1 MSSSSKNFK
10 YCFNCA
16 AEIDAR
22 AEICPKCGVR
32 QPSLQKTE
40 FKSPGLAAVLSFLI
54 PGLGQI
60 YCGKIGKGILFLV
73 LAIVSAVLIIIFLI
87 GIPIYIIVW
96 VINILDAHKTAK
108 RINEGL
114 DTED

>member
-1 MSSSSKNFK
+1 MSDYKRRTK

-16 AEIDAR
+16 SEIDSL

-32 QPSLQKTE
+32 QPSPRRTE
-40 FKSPGLAAVLSFLI
+40 HKSPGIAAVLAFLI
-54 PGLGQI
+54 PGLGHI

-73 LAIVSAVLIIIFLI
+73 LAIISGVLIIILI
-87 GIPIYIIVW
+87 GIPIYIVVW
-96 VINILDAHKTAK
+96 VINIIDAHKTAK

-114 DTED
+114 ESED

>member
-73 LAIVSAVLIIIFLI
+73 LAIVSAVLIIFLI

-114 DTED
+114 DAED